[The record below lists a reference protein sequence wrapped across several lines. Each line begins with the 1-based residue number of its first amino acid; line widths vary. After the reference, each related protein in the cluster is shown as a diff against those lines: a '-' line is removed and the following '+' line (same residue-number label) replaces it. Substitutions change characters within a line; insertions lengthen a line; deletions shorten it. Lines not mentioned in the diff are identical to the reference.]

1 MRLKQAATNYNVHS
15 NTIIEFLATKG
26 QAVLN
31 DLNTKISNDQLAM
44 LDKQFKSSFLEKR
57 EADIK
62 HLNSKPLQD
71 NVVIEATKI
80 AKIDK
85 SKDIFKTVVKEVPQ
99 EIIKVV
105 SKEISK
111 ETTKEILKEI
121 PKEIIK
127 ETPKEV
133 VKEATKEA
141 TKEAIKEVPKK
152 VTKEKEKVAET
163 EIPLEKVKEI
173 AKNKAKEISKLITD
187 KTDNI
192 SKKPTTKTKE
202 VTKDITK
209 EIPKEIAPKAEVTP
223 KEEVKTS
230 LPGLTIL
237 GKIDLSNTV
246 ITDNSRGRGRGG
258 RNKPTNTTKTTNA
271 YKDKKDEKKPE
282 TKGNLNQKIVK
293 KETEKEPI
301 KEVKKVVSNDTSLQ
315 IPKEV
320 SNEIKK
326 PISEVKT
333 VSDATT
339 TVVTPVAT
347 TVVTP
352 TVEAKPVEFIELIK
366 AKADALGGLTILG
379 KIELPDNKRGNG
391 NKTPVGTNDPTKKRK
406 RNRIR
411 KRKPVDET
419 KPTIGTT
426 GTITNNANKTTTGTN
441 NVNKTTTGNNQNR
454 TTTGTNNQNRTTTG
468 TNNQNRNTTNTTNNN
483 NKKVVNKS
491 GKEEVSD
498 KQIQDQI
505 KATMARISGGGSN
518 VKKKSVKK
526 VLRDRISQ
534 DTENEGENL
543 IKVTEFISTADLAS
557 LMDVNI
563 MDMISKCLSLGMFV
577 SINQRLDASAITI
590 IADEFGYKVE
600 FTSAE
605 EEIEVQLGE
614 EDAPESLLE
623 RPPIVTV
630 MGHVD
635 HGKTSLLDYIRG
647 TKVAAKESGGIT
659 QHVGA
664 YSITTEA
671 GKKITFLDTPGHE
684 AFTAMRARGA
694 QVTDIVI
701 IVIAADDNVMPQ
713 TKEAINHA
721 QAAGVPIIIAINKV
735 DKQTADPEKIRQE
748 LASLNVLVESW
759 GGKYQDQ
766 EISAKSGIGIDKLLD
781 KILLE
786 SELLELKANPK
797 KKAVGTVIEASL
809 DKGRGYLTNV
819 LIQAGTMKVGDI
831 ILAGSHYGR
840 VKAMTDHKGQII
852 KVATPSTPVQM
863 LGLSG
868 APQAG
873 DKVHVMETE
882 REAREI
888 ANKRQQILREQSIRT
903 TKRLTLTDIGRRLAL
918 GSFQQLNIIIKGD
931 VDGSVEALSDSLLKL
946 STPEVQV
953 NVVHKAVGQ
962 ISESDVNLAAAS
974 DAIIIGFQVRPSVN
988 AKKLAEAEEIEVRLY
1003 SIIYDAINEV
1013 KDAMEG
1019 MLAPT
1024 FEEIIVGNV
1033 EIREIFKISKLG
1045 TIAGSYVLDGY
1056 IKRNSKL
1063 RVIRDFVVIFT
1074 GEIDALK
1081 RFKDDVSEVKYGYE
1095 FGLSLKGFNDIE
1107 IGDNIE
1113 VFEQREVK
1121 RKLS

>member
-1 MRLKQAATNYNVHS
+1 M
-15 NTIIEFLATKG
+15 
-26 QAVLN
+26 
-31 DLNTKISNDQLAM
+31 
-44 LDKQFKSSFLEKR
+44 
-57 EADIK
+57 
-62 HLNSKPLQD
+62 
-71 NVVIEATKI
+71 
-80 AKIDK
+80 
-85 SKDIFKTVVKEVPQ
+85 
-99 EIIKVV
+99 
-105 SKEISK
+105 
-111 ETTKEILKEI
+111 
-121 PKEIIK
+121 
-127 ETPKEV
+127 
-133 VKEATKEA
+133 
-141 TKEAIKEVPKK
+141 
-152 VTKEKEKVAET
+152 
-163 EIPLEKVKEI
+163 
-173 AKNKAKEISKLITD
+173 
-187 KTDNI
+187 
-192 SKKPTTKTKE
+192 
-202 VTKDITK
+202 
-209 EIPKEIAPKAEVTP
+209 
-223 KEEVKTS
+223 KTS

-258 RNKPTNTTKTTNA
+258 RNKPTNAKTTNA

-282 TKGNLNQKIVK
+282 TKGNFNQKNVK
-293 KETEKEPI
+293 KEPAKEPI
-301 KEVKKVVSNDTSLQ
+301 KEVKKVVANQ
-315 IPKEV
+315 V
-320 SNEIKK
+320 SNEIPKE
-326 PISEVKT
+326 ISKETKQPTAEVKVVT
-333 VSDATT
+333 NEATN
-339 TVVTPVAT
+339 VVTPVA
-347 TVVTP
+347 VPLITP
-352 TVEAKPVEFIELIK
+352 IVEAKPVEYIELIK

-379 KIELPDNKRGNG
+379 KIDLPVENKRGNG

-419 KPTIGTT
+419 KPTTGTT
-426 GTITNNANKTTTGTN
+426 GTTNTTNNVNKTTTGNTN

-483 NKKVVNKS
+483 KKVVNKS

-505 KATMARISGGGSN
+505 KATMARISGGGN
-518 VKKKSVKK
+518 TGKKKPVKKA
-526 VLRDRISQ
+526 LRDRISQ
-534 DTENEGENL
+534 DTENEGDNL

-590 IADEFGYKVE
+590 IADEFGFKVE

-614 EDAPESLLE
+614 EDAPESLIE

-664 YSITTEA
+664 YSITTGA

-840 VKAMTDHKGQII
+840 VKAMTDHKGQTI

-918 GSFQQLNIIIKGD
+918 GSFQQLNVIIKGD

-946 STPEVQV
+946 STPEVQI

-962 ISESDVNLAAAS
+962 ISESDVNLAAVS

-988 AKKLAEAEEIEVRLY
+988 AKKLAETEEIEVRLY

-1024 FEEIIVGNV
+1024 FEEIIVGSV

>member
-15 NTIIEFLATKG
+15 NTIIEFLATKN
-26 QAVLN
+26 QIVLN
-31 DLNTKISNDQLAM
+31 DLNTKISNEQLAM

-71 NVVIEATKI
+71 NVVIEATKTS
-80 AKIDK
+80 KIDK
-85 SKDIFKTVVKEVPQ
+85 TKDIFKIAVKEVEPIKEIHREIPAEVVKEV
-99 EIIKVV
+99 V
-105 SKEISK
+105 KEV
-111 ETTKEILKEI
+111 

-127 ETPKEV
+127 EIIKEIPAEV
-133 VKEATKEA
+133 IKDEVKEA
-141 TKEAIKEVPKK
+141 P
-152 VTKEKEKVAET
+152 
-163 EIPLEKVKEI
+163 
-173 AKNKAKEISKLITD
+173 KNKAKEIAKKAEKDKIIKDKAD
-187 KTDNI
+187 KTEDI
-192 SKKPTTKTKE
+192 AKKITTKTKE
-202 VTKDITK
+202 VTKDITN
-209 EIPKEIAPKAEVTP
+209 EIPREVTP
-223 KEEVKTS
+223 KVEETSKEETKTS

-258 RNKPTNTTKTTNA
+258 RNKQNNTAKTTNA

-282 TKGNLNQKIVK
+282 TKGNLNQKNVK
-293 KETEKEPI
+293 KEPI
-301 KEVKKVVSNDTSLQ
+301 NEVKKVVSNE

-320 SNEIKK
+320 SNEIKQ
-326 PISEVKT
+326 PIAEVK
-333 VSDATT
+333 VAETT
-339 TVVTPVAT
+339 TPLVAIPVI
-347 TVVTP
+347 
-352 TVEAKPVEFIELIK
+352 PVKQPEFIELIK

-379 KIELPDNKRGNG
+379 KIELPVDNKRGNG

-419 KPTIGTT
+419 KPTTGTT
-426 GTITNNANKTTTGTN
+426 GTTTNNTNKTTTGSTN
-441 NVNKTTTGNNQNR
+441 NVNRTTTGNNQNRTGGVNNQNR
-454 TTTGTNNQNRTTTG
+454 TTTGTNNQNRT
-468 TNNQNRNTTNTTNNN
+468 NTTNTTNNN
-483 NKKVVNKS
+483 KKVVK
-491 GKEEVSD
+491 GVKEEVSD

-526 VLRDRISQ
+526 VLRDRDSQ
-534 DTENEGENL
+534 DNENEGDNL

-557 LMDVNI
+557 LMDVDI
-563 MDMISKCLSLGMFV
+563 MTMISKCLSLGMFV

-590 IADEFGYKVE
+590 IADEFNYKVE

-614 EDAPESLLE
+614 EDTLESLIE

-766 EISAKSGIGIDKLLD
+766 EISAKSGIGIDKLLE

-831 ILAGSHYGR
+831 ILAGSHHGR
-840 VKAMTDHKGQII
+840 VKAMTDHKGQTI
-852 KVATPSTPVQM
+852 KIATPSTPVQM

-882 REAREI
+882 REARDI

-918 GSFQQLNIIIKGD
+918 GSFQQLNVIIKGD

-962 ISESDVNLAAAS
+962 ISESDVNLAAVS

>member
-15 NTIIEFLATKG
+15 NSIIEFLATKG
-26 QAVLN
+26 QVVLN
-31 DLNTKISNDQLAM
+31 DLNTKISGDQLAM
-44 LDKQFKSSFLEKR
+44 LDKQFKNSLLEKR

-71 NVVIEATKI
+71 NIVIQATKTS
-80 AKIDK
+80 KIDK
-85 SKDIFKTVVKEVPQ
+85 SQDIFKEVVKTKEAEPIKEVL
-99 EIIKVV
+99 
-105 SKEISK
+105 K
-111 ETTKEILKEI
+111 ETPKEAVKETVKEI
-121 PKEIIK
+121 PKEI
-127 ETPKEV
+127 ESPSQE
-133 VKEATKEA
+133 VKEA
-141 TKEAIKEVPKK
+141 PKSR
-152 VTKEKEKVAET
+152 A
-163 EIPLEKVKEI
+163 KEI
-173 AKNKAKEISKLITD
+173 AKGIAKENAKKSEKEIVSKTE
-187 KTDNI
+187 NN
-192 SKKPTTKTKE
+192 SKKTPKTKE
-202 VTKDITK
+202 ATKDITK
-209 EIPKEIAPKAEVTP
+209 ENVKGNLKEDSKEITSKGVETP
-223 KEEVKTS
+223 KEEVKSS

-237 GKIDLSNTV
+237 GKIDLSNTA

-258 RNKPTNTTKTTNA
+258 RNKPTTVKTTNA

-282 TKGNLNQKIVK
+282 VKGTLNQKNVDK
-293 KETEKEPI
+293 TTS
-301 KEVKKVVSNDTSLQ
+301 KEVKKDNVKETKQPVS
-315 IPKEV
+315 
-320 SNEIKK
+320 EIKTEQK
-326 PISEVKT
+326 DITS
-333 VSDATT
+333 
-339 TVVTPVAT
+339 VVTPVVT
-347 TVVTP
+347 NVVTP
-352 TVEAKPVEFIELIK
+352 AVVVEPKTEFIEVIK

-379 KIELPDNKRGNG
+379 KIELPVDNKRGNG

-419 KPTIGTT
+419 KPATGTT
-426 GTITNNANKTTTGTN
+426 GTTTNNQNRTTTGNTN
-441 NVNKTTTGNNQNR
+441 NQNRTTTGNNQNR
-454 TTTGTNNQNRTTTG
+454 TTTGTNNQNR
-468 TNNQNRNTTNTTNNN
+468 NTTSTNNN
-483 NKKVVNKS
+483 NKKVVNNK
-491 GKEEVSD
+491 GVKEDVSN

-526 VLRDRISQ
+526 VLRDRIAQ
-534 DTENEGENL
+534 DTESEGDNL
-543 IKVTEFISTADLAS
+543 IKVTEFISTVDLAS
-557 LMDVNI
+557 LMDVDI
-563 MDMISKCLSLGMFV
+563 MAVISKCLSLGMFV

-590 IADEFGYKVE
+590 IADEFGFQVE

-614 EDAPESLLE
+614 EDAPESLIE

-766 EISAKSGIGIDKLLD
+766 EISAKSGIGIDKLLE

-819 LIQAGTMKVGDI
+819 LVQAGTMKVGDI

-840 VKAMTDHKGQII
+840 VKAMTDHKGQVI

-882 REAREI
+882 REARDI

-918 GSFQQLNIIIKGD
+918 GSFQQLNVIIKGD

-974 DAIIIGFQVRPSVN
+974 DAVIIGFQVRPSVN
-988 AKKLAEAEEIEVRLY
+988 AKKLAETEEIEVRLY
-1003 SIIYDAINEV
+1003 SVIFEAINEI

-1024 FEEIIVGNV
+1024 FEEIVVGNV
-1033 EIREIFKISKLG
+1033 EVREVFKISKLG

-1056 IKRNSKL
+1056 IKRNSKV

-1074 GEIDALK
+1074 GEIDTLK
-1081 RFKDDVSEVKYGYE
+1081 RFKDDVGEVKYGYE

-1107 IGDNIE
+1107 IGDNVEI
-1113 VFEQREVK
+1113 FEQKEVK

>member
-15 NTIIEFLATKG
+15 NTIIEFLAGKG
-26 QAVLN
+26 QTVLN
-31 DLNTKISNDQLAM
+31 DLNTKISSDQLAM

-71 NVVIEATKI
+71 NVVIEATKTS
-80 AKIDK
+80 KIDK
-85 SKDIFKTVVKEVPQ
+85 TKDIFKTVVKEVEP
-99 EIIKVV
+99 I
-105 SKEISK
+105 KEIPK
-111 ETTKEILKEI
+111 EVIKELVKEV

-133 VKEATKEA
+133 
-141 TKEAIKEVPKK
+141 IKDIIEEVPKSK
-152 VTKEKEKVAET
+152 A
-163 EIPLEKVKEI
+163 KEI
-173 AKNKAKEISKLITD
+173 AKKEKKDNAAKDNAT
-187 KTDNI
+187 KTEDI
-192 SKKPTTKTKE
+192 SKKTTTKTKE
-202 VTKDITK
+202 VTKDITN
-209 EIPKEIAPKAEVTP
+209 EIPKEITPKVEETP
-223 KEEVKTS
+223 KEETKTS

-258 RNKPTNTTKTTNA
+258 RNKQTNTAKTTNA

-282 TKGNLNQKIVK
+282 TKANLNQKNVK
-293 KETEKEPI
+293 KEPI
-301 KEVKKVVSNDTSLQ
+301 NEVKKVVSNEV
-315 IPKEV
+315 PKET
-320 SNEIKK
+320 SNETKQ
-326 PISEVKT
+326 PTAEVT
-333 VSDATT
+333 ETT
-339 TVVTPVAT
+339 TPLVVTPVI
-347 TVVTP
+347 
-352 TVEAKPVEFIELIK
+352 PVKEPEFIELIK

-379 KIELPDNKRGNG
+379 KIELPVDNKRGNG
-391 NKTPVGTNDPTKKRK
+391 NKTPAGTTDPTKKRK

-419 KPTIGTT
+419 KPTTGTT
-426 GTITNNANKTTTGTN
+426 GTTTN
-441 NVNKTTTGNNQNR
+441 NVNKTTTGNTNNVNRTTTGNNNQNR
-454 TTTGTNNQNRTTTG
+454 TTTGNNQNRTTTG

-483 NKKVVNKS
+483 NKKVVK
-491 GKEEVSD
+491 GVKEEVSD

-526 VLRDRISQ
+526 VLRDRDSQ
-534 DTENEGENL
+534 DNENEGENS

-557 LMDVNI
+557 LMDVDI
-563 MDMISKCLSLGMFV
+563 MGMISKCLSLGMFV

-590 IADEFGYKVE
+590 IADEFGFKVE

-614 EDAPESLLE
+614 EDAPESLIE

-721 QAAGVPIIIAINKV
+721 QAANVPIIIAINKV

-766 EISAKSGIGIDKLLD
+766 EISAKSGIGIDKLLE

-840 VKAMTDHKGQII
+840 VKAMTDHKGQTI

-918 GSFQQLNIIIKGD
+918 GSFQQLNVIIKGD

-962 ISESDVNLAAAS
+962 ISESDVNLAAVS

-988 AKKLAEAEEIEVRLY
+988 AKKLAETEEIEVRLY

-1074 GEIDALK
+1074 GEIDTLK

-1107 IGDNIE
+1107 VGDNIE